1 MNAEGLIIA
10 GTQSSSGKTAITSM
24 LLAALKKRGIA
35 VQPFKV
41 GPDFIDPGYHR
52 TYSGMDSVNLD
63 SWIMGETEVRKA
75 ARNFTKD
82 AVGIAEGV
90 MGLFDGANPD
100 NDEGSSMEI
109 ARWLNWPVLLVVNCA
124 QAGRSVIASIRGY
137 LDEAGPECIAGVI
150 LNRLGSEGHV
160 KYLEKACVGLEV
172 PVLGLLPK
180 ISELEW
186 TERHLGLQASQEQ
199 ELPSI
204 ERIAE
209 LADRHLDLPGI
220 LDLLLLRPTRPKSMI
235 EASVVPGSPKKR
247 IGVALD
253 EAFHFY
259 YRANLEWLQEEG
271 AEAVAFSPLNDP
283 ELPKGLDGLILGGGF
298 PEVYAEQMSGNRSM
312 IASLKKAQES
322 GMPCYAE
329 CGGLMLLAEEM
340 ETKSG
345 SRYPM
350 VGSLPGTVKMM
361 DHLQHFGYCSARLD
375 NGKTFRGHEFHYS
388 TWTKE
393 TSIANAWM
401 VQRHANGSERIE
413 GYKKAALHASYVH
426 LYFPNSGELISP
438 LLGLCT

>member
-24 LLAALKKRGIA
+24 LLAAFKQRGIG

-52 TYSGMDSVNLD
+52 TYSGMDSINLD
-63 SWIMGETEVRKA
+63 SWIMGETEVRKV

-82 AVGIAEGV
+82 AVGITEGV

-124 QAGRSVIASIRGY
+124 QAGRSVIASIGGY
-137 LDEAGPECIAGVI
+137 LDEAGPECIAGGI

-220 LDLLLLRPTRPKSMI
+220 MDLLLLRPTRPKSMI

-271 AEAVAFSPLNDP
+271 AETVAFSPLNDP
-283 ELPKGLDGLILGGGF
+283 ERPKGLDGLIL
-298 PEVYAEQMSGNRSM
+298 
-312 IASLKKAQES
+312 
-322 GMPCYAE
+322 
-329 CGGLMLLAEEM
+329 
-340 ETKSG
+340 
-345 SRYPM
+345 
-350 VGSLPGTVKMM
+350 
-361 DHLQHFGYCSARLD
+361 
-375 NGKTFRGHEFHYS
+375 
-388 TWTKE
+388 
-393 TSIANAWM
+393 
-401 VQRHANGSERIE
+401 
-413 GYKKAALHASYVH
+413 
-426 LYFPNSGELISP
+426 
-438 LLGLCT
+438 

>member
-1 MNAEGLIIA
+1 
-10 GTQSSSGKTAITSM
+10 
-24 LLAALKKRGIA
+24 
-35 VQPFKV
+35 
-41 GPDFIDPGYHR
+41 
-52 TYSGMDSVNLD
+52 
-63 SWIMGETEVRKA
+63 
-75 ARNFTKD
+75 
-82 AVGIAEGV
+82 
-90 MGLFDGANPD
+90 
-100 NDEGSSMEI
+100 MEI
-109 ARWLNWPVLLVVNCA
+109 ARWLHWPVLLVVNCA

-283 ELPKGLDGLILGGGF
+283 ELPKGLDGLILGL
-298 PEVYAEQMSGNRSM
+298 
-312 IASLKKAQES
+312 SLI
-322 GMPCYAE
+322 
-329 CGGLMLLAEEM
+329 
-340 ETKSG
+340 
-345 SRYPM
+345 
-350 VGSLPGTVKMM
+350 
-361 DHLQHFGYCSARLD
+361 H
-375 NGKTFRGHEFHYS
+375 
-388 TWTKE
+388 
-393 TSIANAWM
+393 I
-401 VQRHANGSERIE
+401 
-413 GYKKAALHASYVH
+413 
-426 LYFPNSGELISP
+426 
-438 LLGLCT
+438 